1 MSHSADELKTVTII
15 GSRSASAVAFSLPP
29 SFSHHLPSP
38 SCTVHS
44 NWSHTRHASRTQGR
58 DIVVNRVLSGLFAPR
73 TVRPWKFHPIY
84 GHFAQWE
91 IHPTDVSPCTR
102 HFAPWTWG
110 ETSIDVHGGETSM
123 GETYGRNIHGAN
135 RPWGEMSIDGVK
147 RPWAN
152 CPRGEKSINQPNDP
166 RANGRIHRHAFH
178 AATNQERCEGV
189 TD

>member
-91 IHPTDVSPCTR
+91 IRPMDVSPIR
-102 HFAPWTWG
+102 FAHRRFAPMDVYGRFAPRPWG
-110 ETSIDVHGGETSM
+110 RNV
-123 GETYGRNIHGAN
+123 YGRNVWAKH
-135 RPWGEMSIDGVK
+135 PWGESPTVSYTHLTL
-147 RPWAN
+147 P
-152 CPRGEKSINQPNDP
+152 
-166 RANGRIHRHAFH
+166 
-178 AATNQERCEGV
+178 TNREV
-189 TD
+189 